1 MFQFHGG
8 GVSWGRKCQRATAIS
23 TTDAEFYAASEG
35 ARDALWFKSILS
47 ELGINTGA
55 IPMCCD
61 SNCAISIIQDPDPSR
76 TRYLLDI
83 L

>member
-1 MFQFHGG
+1 
-8 GVSWGRKCQRATAIS
+8 
-23 TTDAEFYAASEG
+23 
-35 ARDALWFKSILS
+35 
-47 ELGINTGA
+47 
-55 IPMCCD
+55 MCCD